1 MSATITSAEAAA
13 ERVGQ
18 LQAGMAD
25 SGRDALVLR
34 LAENVVLASGYYV
47 QAGGTATVFVPAEG
61 EATLIVPDYEAA
73 EAATRFGGPILTTPA
88 IRLDGPSPVVAL
100 REHLSGLGRSNDVR
114 RAGYEGGFESIAPAT
129 LAGEPNAVGLPT
141 AALLRETLGLE
152 ELVDVTELLE
162 STRAIKNAYDLDRL
176 ETVNEVAMIGLDAF
190 KRLARPGISE
200 VALAAEVEAAIL
212 REGSGHRGAR
222 IVRGWA
228 TILSGPG
235 TSDGWQYFRS
245 STRLIEADDVVMLEM
260 GTVAD
265 GYWADHTRT
274 VVAGRADAAQQAAFD
289 AARGATFAS
298 FAAAVSG
305 ATGDAVDSVARAY
318 CAERGFEQFPH
329 HTGHGTGFRYHET
342 RPQIVPG
349 SSHVL
354 EAGMVIASEP
364 GIYNASGGFRWE
376 DNAVVG
382 SDGARV
388 LATSD
393 WGLAD

>member
-1 MSATITSAEAAA
+1 
-13 ERVGQ
+13 
-18 LQAGMAD
+18 
-25 SGRDALVLR
+25 
-34 LAENVVLASGYYV
+34 
-47 QAGGTATVFVPAEG
+47 
-61 EATLIVPDYEAA
+61 
-73 EAATRFGGPILTTPA
+73 
-88 IRLDGPSPVVAL
+88 
-100 REHLSGLGRSNDVR
+100 
-114 RAGYEGGFESIAPAT
+114 
-129 LAGEPNAVGLPT
+129 
-141 AALLRETLGLE
+141 
-152 ELVDVTELLE
+152 
-162 STRAIKNAYDLDRL
+162 
-176 ETVNEVAMIGLDAF
+176 
-190 KRLARPGISE
+190 
-200 VALAAEVEAAIL
+200 
-212 REGSGHRGAR
+212 
-222 IVRGWA
+222 
-228 TILSGPG
+228 
-235 TSDGWQYFRS
+235 
-245 STRLIEADDVVMLEM
+245 M

-298 FAAAVSG
+298 FAAAVPG
-305 ATGDAVDSVARAY
+305 ATGDAVDAVARAY

-382 SDGARV
+382 PDGARV